1 MASKGDSEVPGRR
14 VPRRFSLCV
23 ACGFVGPVPP
33 QVPLERL
40 LKGGPTLYGYTKHRT
55 VTVPVRG
62 IVVGG
67 ELWPDPI
74 GRPVIRFRRAL
85 LRHMSRANVPPP
97 TLPALPPDLTRLVLS
112 FLDDVR
118 SIARVRCVSRTLRAI
133 AGSDEVW
140 KRFVPA
146 TASLHADGAYPA
158 TPSSHAFGAS
168 RCFAANA
175 PITRW
180 RPTHLMAL
188 FHFPSHRS
196 YAAIMKALR
205 NNGA

>member
-1 MASKGDSEVPGRR
+1 M
-14 VPRRFSLCV
+14 PRRFSLCV

-33 QVPLERL
+33 QVPPRTLVERWS
-40 LKGGPTLYGYTKHRT
+40 HS
-55 VTVPVRG
+55 VRVHEAPDSHSSSSG
-62 IVVGG
+62 HSCRG

-140 KRFVPA
+140 KRFVPSHGL
-146 TASLHADGAYPA
+146 TACGWRL
-158 TPSSHAFGAS
+158 PSHPELS
-168 RCFAANA
+168 CFRRVEMFRRKCPHCETAAN
-175 PITRW
+175 PFDGPLPFSIPPDRM
-180 RPTHLMAL
+180 LQ
-188 FHFPSHRS
+188 
-196 YAAIMKALR
+196 LR
-205 NNGA
+205 KP